1 MTKVTITGWEA
12 IIAEAS
18 AAATQLKQSIKEDVQ
33 TEAMEAVR
41 NIKIAMP
48 VDTGRAR
55 ASWGSPEA
63 EGIFYYEDDGMTNVQ
78 GTNVVYVDEL
88 NQGSSRQ
95 APAGFI
101 DAEEEARANS
111 LAERIENRL
120 GLVFT

>member
-1 MTKVTITGWEA
+1 MKVSITGWEA
-12 IIAEAS
+12 VISEAS
-18 AAATQLKQSIKEDVQ
+18 TVATQLKQGIKEDVQ
-33 TEAMEAVR
+33 AEAMEGVR

-63 EGIFYYEDDGMTNVQ
+63 EGVFFYEDDGMTNVQ
-78 GTNVVYVDEL
+78 GTNVEYVQYL
-88 NQGSSRQ
+88 NEGHSKQ

-111 LAERIENRL
+111 LAERIERRL
-120 GLVFT
+120 EAVFT

>member
-1 MTKVTITGWEA
+1 MKITVTGWDEVVA
-12 IIAEAS
+12 QARDAGPV
-18 AAATQLKQSIKEDVQ
+18 LKQEIRKAVQ
-33 TEAMEAVR
+33 AEAMEGVR

-63 EGIFYYEDDGMTNVQ
+63 EGIFYYEDDGFTNVQ

-88 NQGSSRQ
+88 NQGSSKQ

-101 DAEEEARANS
+101 DAEEAARGES
-111 LAERIENRL
+111 LAERIENIL
-120 GLVFT
+120 EVFFT